1 VIDRDKVPAMGKTSA
16 AVKFLGRIMTASCL
30 CVAAG
35 CGAQAATLAESSLPL
50 PDFSATLGSAS
61 VLPDGTTIID
71 APLSTHGASGQIL
84 FSNLASNPAFGGPG
98 SSGNGGPG
106 LEAFDDSNLPPTPEF
121 EQELAGAAS
130 VTLPANVTGNDR
142 LNDRLSA
149 GLELDGVAWNF
160 AIPSDPSDTETSDS
174 ATLALTGLGFV
185 LAGTVGRGPKAWRR
199 LNELEYGHVGR
210 GTAID
215 MAF

>member
-1 VIDRDKVPAMGKTSA
+1 VTDQDKVPAMGKTNA
-16 AVKFLGRIMTASCL
+16 AVRFLGRMLTASCL
-30 CVAAG
+30 CVASSR
-35 CGAQAATLAESSLPL
+35 GAQAATLAESSLPL
-50 PDFSATLGSAS
+50 PDFSATLGSAC

-84 FSNLASNPAFGGPG
+84 FSNLASNPAFGSPA
-98 SSGNGGPG
+98 SSGNGRRG
-106 LEAFDDSNLPPTPEF
+106 LEAFDESNLLPTPD
-121 EQELAGAAS
+121 QELAGAVS

-142 LNDRLSA
+142 LSA
-149 GLELDGVAWNF
+149 GLELDGMAGNF

-185 LAGTVGRGPKAWRR
+185 LAGTVGRGPKGWRR

>member
-1 VIDRDKVPAMGKTSA
+1 MIDQDKVPAVGKTNA
-16 AVKFLGRIMTASCL
+16 AVRFLGRILTASCL

-35 CGAQAATLAESSLPL
+35 RGAQAATLAESSLPL
-50 PDFSATLGSAS
+50 PDFSATLGSAC
-61 VLPDGTTIID
+61 VLPDGTTIVD

-84 FSNLASNPAFGGPG
+84 FSNLASNPVFGSPA

-106 LEAFDDSNLPPTPEF
+106 LEAFDDTNLLPTPQF
-121 EQELAGAAS
+121 DQELAGAAS

-142 LNDRLSA
+142 LSA
-149 GLELDGVAWNF
+149 WLELDGVAWNF

-185 LAGTVGRGPKAWRR
+185 LAGTVGRG
-199 LNELEYGHVGR
+199 
-210 GTAID
+210 TAID
-215 MAF
+215 MAL